1 MRYVEFEEW
10 MENPCTR
17 EFLDLIKEH
26 QKASKD
32 AITDLMLNVQS
43 ISQVDLHQVSQLRG
57 QSYALES
64 ILNTELFMR
73 ELIDEEVQTVR
84 PESDN

>member
-17 EFLDLIKEH
+17 EVLDLIKEH